1 MKTLITHLRTS
12 PRAVSGLV
20 QVNAQG
26 MRKNKSIHK
35 ITTAARKDKGHLKVT
50 RSCGDTK
57 LTVPPGSL
65 SRLPCFCG
73 EARPPS
79 TSDTGAAIL
88 SMTYLWPW
96 QMVQAGQVTKLQWN
110 LPQWDL
116 PLGEKEPFLRS

>member
-1 MKTLITHLRTS
+1 MKNLITHLRTS
-12 PRAVSGLV
+12 PRPVSGLV

-26 MRKNKSIHK
+26 MKKNKSMHK
-35 ITTAARKDKGHLKVT
+35 ITSTARKDKGPLKVT

-65 SRLPCFCG
+65 SRLPCFLG
-73 EARPPS
+73 EAHPPP

-88 SMTYLWPW
+88 SMTYLWPR
-96 QMVQAGQVTKLQWN
+96 QMVQAGEVTTLQWN

-116 PLGEKEPFLRS
+116 LM